1 MHIKFFSFGKGGG
14 TAPTKYLTDEAV
26 YKSGE
31 LVVRDPLP
39 EVLRGDAAMTR
50 SLIGSSQ
57 NEWKYTSGVIAFH
70 ADDAPTEAQQQ
81 QVMNDFERL
90 AFAGLESDQY
100 NILWVR
106 HTHEGNVELHMVT
119 PRLEL
124 DSGKSF
130 NIAPPGHLAAFD
142 ALRDAWNYEQGW
154 ARPDDPARQKLL
166 SQNDKPR
173 SPQLTERKAARV
185 EITDWL
191 IQRVESGL
199 IKDRDDVLESLK
211 EIGQITRAGKDYI
224 SVKPEGFT
232 QAIKLKGALY
242 DEKFSA
248 EAIRNL
254 TAEIRSGQPANPEL
268 AATAAREAREALE
281 RHIRARSTY
290 NTQRYKPI
298 SQKVERTAN
307 HDAGRDAESTGRVD
321 SSSGFQHK
329 SSSDEPALELAQG
342 DSAEPISLSHYL
354 ERKLGANRI
363 KNPPIYQSESGGYS
377 EPKYPK
383 YIAHGIG
390 VFQRERNPVFNNA
403 KRTKSG
409 CLQDEIR
416 ELGNQIQQIIK
427 VGYDRA
433 RDTINRVITSVRD
446 RIEAARDSFF
456 RASKQLAGNGQQ
468 LATAA
473 KQFDTSAR
481 TIEQTAADGNES
493 IQRNQQTFS
502 QGMAVVRS
510 KRTDKLQQL
519 KIGINLVESDADFQ
533 P

>member
-14 TAPTKYLTDEAV
+14 TAPTKYLTDETV

-39 EVLRGDAAMTR
+39 EVLRGNAAITR
-50 SLIGSSQ
+50 SLIDSSQ

-81 QVMNDFERL
+81 QIMDEFEEL
-90 AFAGLESDQY
+90 AFAGLAPEQY

-106 HTHEGNVELHMVT
+106 HTHEGNTELHMVT

-142 ALRDAWNYEQGW
+142 ALRDAWNYEQSW
-154 ARPDDPARQKLL
+154 ARPDDPARQRLL
-166 SQNDKPR
+166 SQNEKPR
-173 SPQLTERKAARV
+173 SPQLEDRKTARQ

-191 IQRVESGL
+191 IQRVELG
-199 IKDRDDVLESLK
+199 IITDRDDVLESLK
-211 EIGQITRAGKDYI
+211 EIGQITRAGKNYI

-254 TAEIRSGQPANPEL
+254 AAEIGSGQSENPEL
-268 AATAAREAREALE
+268 AATAAREVRAELE
-281 RHIRARSTY
+281 RHVRARSAY

-298 SQKVERTAN
+298 SKKVERTAN
-307 HDAGRDAESTGRVD
+307 HNAGRDTESTRQID
-321 SSSGFQHK
+321 SSSGLQHK
-329 SSSDEPALELAQG
+329 ISSDKPALELAQG

-354 ERKLGANRI
+354 ECKLGTDSLLDE
-363 KNPPIYQSESGGYS
+363 QSDQLKSGSYS
-377 EPKYPK
+377 EPKHPK
-383 YIAHGIG
+383 YLAQGIS

-403 KRTKSG
+403 KRTKSE
-409 CLQDEIR
+409 CLQGEIR

-433 RDTINRVITSVRD
+433 RDKINCVITSIRD

-456 RASKQLAGNGQQ
+456 KASKQLAGNGQQ

-481 TIEQTAADGNES
+481 TIEQTAAQGDES
-493 IQRNQQTFS
+493 IQRNQRTFS
-502 QGMAVVRS
+502 QGMAVVIS
-510 KRTDKLQQL
+510 NRTDKLQRL
-519 KIGINLVESDADFQ
+519 KKSVNLVKSNANFQ